1 MKFSNH
7 DINKFILLLQ
17 KEYMDDW
24 KSSVIQDYLEK
35 RFSQS
40 LNIKDI
46 TDSDDVHAK
55 KLCKYFEI
63 SNLREY
69 NDLYVQSD
77 TLLLSDVFKL
87 NKVGIFESSL
97 C

>member
-1 MKFSNH
+1 MISISLFCCCKKNTWMIGKVQSYK
-7 DINKFILLLQ
+7 IT
-17 KEYMDDW
+17 W
-24 KSSVIQDYLEK
+24 KK

-87 NKVGIFESSL
+87 TKVGIFESSF